1 MKILTNL
8 DNVIVA
14 SGDIEF
20 GIFDEDFKKW
30 KIQQGESLFYL
41 IDCNF
46 TCVEVSDFPDGIL
59 EHKYCYTDENGFYP
73 NPNYVEPYDI
83 EAVVKRL
90 TIENETLKTTIINL
104 ETSTVEADLETDLRL
119 SILELGLI

>member
-8 DNVIVA
+8 DNVIIA
-14 SGDIEF
+14 TGDIEF

-46 TCVEVSDFPDGIL
+46 ICVEVSDFPDGIL
-59 EHKYCYTDENGFYP
+59 EHKYCYTEEKGFYL
-73 NPNYVEPYDI
+73 NPDYVEPYDI
-83 EAVVKRL
+83 DAEVKKL
-90 TIENETLKTTIINL
+90 TEENKTLKTTVSNL
-104 ETSTVEADLETDLRL
+104 ESKAVEAEIETDYRL
-119 SILELGLI
+119 SMLELGLA

>member
-8 DNVIVA
+8 DNVIIA

-46 TCVEVSDFPDGIL
+46 ICVEVSDFPDGIL
-59 EHKYCYTDENGFYP
+59 EHKYCYTEEKGFYP

-83 EAVVKRL
+83 ETEVKRL
-90 TIENETLKTTIINL
+90 TTENEELKTTVTNL
-104 ETSTVEADLETDLRL
+104 ENNALDSELEVDYRL
-119 SILELGLI
+119 SMLELGLA